1 MGLVPR
7 FPIRQG
13 LLGRRCLDLGLGILT
28 EANLLL
34 RCKPICLL
42 ELLQRVARL
51 AGPRAAAACEDGK
64 RKDAGEEINAK
75 TQGKKKKVVDLA
87 QRSGCLEEINAK
99 AQGRKDAREEKQEGS
114 GSRAEIRMVGFLC
127 FLAD

>member
-1 MGLVPR
+1 
-7 FPIRQG
+7 
-13 LLGRRCLDLGLGILT
+13 LGILT

-64 RKDAGEEINAK
+64 HKDAG
-75 TQGKKKKVVDLA
+75 
-87 QRSGCLEEINAK
+87 EEINAK

-114 GSRAEIRMVGFLC
+114 GSRAEIRMFGFLC